1 MKNEPLPLGQITP
14 VAKPIDAFAAPGK
27 RDVAGAAKPTLLGKT
42 SSIIRQQKMQVG
54 NVQGVNNFRE
64 LEQALSKFTPTAIEA
79 AKTFHSVKKLQDDD
93 IGFQEVYNFAKNQ
106 SAKALINLQ
115 NQTEYRATKT
125 AELENQYINAGDS
138 WAAQLLATSNPDK
151 LAGRRR
157 ALSMIA
163 ASELDDILEADLANN
178 KGFLSTLKP
187 GSGEILKRKS
197 SLTRQL
203 QDKYGLSGD
212 EPEYVKYFV
221 TELNKSWD
229 KYTDK
234 QEALY
239 DEEVY
244 RSTIESTVALF
255 QTKVKDWSKNGI
267 PVGDGEVVMPG
278 NPLWATLGGDLLTH
292 EIDKQ
297 LSLLGGKK
305 RTDAIAAIREQL
317 VPVFGMHPGTRELMG
332 FVRGGSSHD
341 NEYVDGQFKSFGNRP
356 LWKDLAP
363 WDMLDMTNKGLNAI
377 QALDENVQNQGKIS
391 LLKAWWGPNG
401 PGFLKPD
408 TPEYQESIQ
417 LIRQMGIDIGY
428 RDIDALIADK
438 TKAQKFFFGDATAP
452 SGVEVG
458 EKRQAI
464 ALLGPEAFDDENRDA
479 TMESIKAFAARM
491 PTRQEQERVFDE
503 LSKAAIAREKFLA
516 KLPPDTKVQINRA
529 LKIDLG
535 KPEIKKLTKGG
546 SMLERIMSKNPMLNL
561 EQAVSATGDQ
571 KLAEFLEATR
581 NGMTVAVARA
591 INKWYTDNPD
601 AAQIP
606 ADEANIVTAEAISEY
621 RNSAEYKELIDV
633 ASPPSPTVEETRKAN
648 NEPPLPKLDREGGDP
663 GKRKPSPNIKE
674 VWGVKRQADKDTAT
688 TIPTWA
694 VKGFRR
700 KALIKGS
707 WLYEELGNLRDGRSY
722 SSELIELSERANTTP
737 DQFLLDQLKFYDEK
751 LDPNGDISRFI
762 QDKMLK
768 EKQTKQLAIQA
779 HYMKVG
785 GDNVKNRHWG
795 NWIFDILLGSSPAY
809 GAGHGELNE
818 SYLDGGLGH
827 EVSQMASSRGEI
839 HRYRPD
845 ITVDRPLDAYQYNQL
860 LKWSGGKEKIN
871 TMIRETDPSKGTPFD
886 NLIEHQ
892 YIEWGV
898 LPDVPFEERH
908 PVLRE
913 QIIRQLTGHPLRNE
927 SWGLTNEEAI
937 RKSTLQSFDP
947 SKLGVEIGQVAS
959 TGDMKGLFA
968 KGPTPPPPI
977 EPEIKKGGTGLERWN
992 KNWPTIY
999 KIAKEVGIKYPE
1011 VVAAQFGQ
1019 ESKWG
1024 DLETGKN
1031 NYLGIKAT
1039 QEEIDNGQSTLAD
1052 TWEEIDGKRV
1062 KIKAHFKNF
1071 DSIRDSLLHY
1081 KKFWN
1086 DNYKDR
1092 KGLVN
1097 AKTRE
1102 EAVHLLKA
1110 NGYAT
1115 DSKYVKAIL
1124 QILKNS
1130 RDPRF
1135 GKALY

>member
-27 RDVAGAAKPTLLGKT
+27 RDVAGAAKPTLLGKAP
-42 SSIIRQQKMQVG
+42 SIVRQQKMQIG
-54 NVQGVNNFRE
+54 NVRGFNNFRE
-64 LEQALSKFTPTAIEA
+64 LEQALSKFTPTVIEA
-79 AKTFHSVKKLQDDD
+79 GKTFHSTKKLQDDD

-125 AELENQYINAGDS
+125 AELENQYINSGDS

-203 QDKYGLSGD
+203 QAKYGLSGD

-267 PVGDGEVVMPG
+267 PVGDGEAVMPG

-391 LLKAWWGPNG
+391 ILKAWWGENG

-408 TPEYQESIQ
+408 TPEYQQSIQ

-428 RDIDALIADK
+428 REIDQLIANK
-438 TKAQKFFFGDATAP
+438 TKAQRFFFVDATAP
-452 SGVEVG
+452 TGVEVG
-458 EKRQAI
+458 EKRQEI

-491 PTRQEQERVFDE
+491 PTRTEQERVFDE

-535 KPEIKKLTKGG
+535 RPEIQKLTKGG

-606 ADEANIVTAEAISEY
+606 ADEANIVTAEAIAEY
-621 RNSAEYKELIDV
+621 RNSAEYKELLNI
-633 ASPPSPTVEETRKAN
+633 ASPPPPKGEEESRGK
-648 NEPPLPKLDREGGDP
+648 NEPPRSKLDREGGDP
-663 GKRKPSPNIKE
+663 GERKPSSNIKE
-674 VWGVKRQADKDTAT
+674 VWGVKRQVGKDIAT
-688 TIPTWA
+688 TIPNWA
-694 VKGFRR
+694 VKSFRR
-700 KALIKGS
+700 RALMKGD

-722 SSELIELSERANTTP
+722 SSELIDLSKRANTTP

-768 EKQTKQLAIQA
+768 DKQAKQLAIQA

-785 GDNVKNRHWG
+785 GDHVKNRHWG
-795 NWIFDILLGSSPAY
+795 NWIFDILLGGAAY
-809 GAGHGELNE
+809 GTEH
-818 SYLDGGLGH
+818 
-827 EVSQMASSRGEI
+827 GEI
-839 HRYRPD
+839 HQHRSD
-845 ITVDRPLDAYQYNQL
+845 VTVDRPLDAHQYNQL
-860 LKWSGGKEKIN
+860 LKWSGGREKIN
-871 TMIRETDPSKGTPFD
+871 TMIKETDPAKGTPFD

-898 LPDVPFEERH
+898 MPDVPFEERH

-913 QIIRQLTGHPLRNE
+913 QIIRQLSGHPLRNE
-927 SWGLTNEEAI
+927 SWGLSNEEMMI
-937 RKSTLQSFDP
+937 KRHRGTWDGDQSFDP

-977 EPEIKKGGTGLERWN
+977 EPEIKKGGTGLDRWN
-992 KNWPTIY
+992 TNWPTIY
-999 KIAKEVGIKYPE
+999 EIAKEVGIKYPE

-1024 DLETGKN
+1024 NLETGKN

-1124 QILKNS
+1124 EILKNS